1 MSEGTDT
8 KSTGA
13 ADRQDVRSRLAA
25 VRKRCEG
32 LRGRVPVAADAAS
45 TWPRDLNAA
54 SGTRPR
60 DWGDDPVESAGE

>member
-1 MSEGTDT
+1 MSEATDT

-13 ADRQDVRSRLAA
+13 AEPKDVRSRLAA

-32 LRGRVPVAADAAS
+32 LRGRVPVAADADS

-54 SGTRPR
+54 SGDSPR

>member
-8 KSTGA
+8 KSAGA
-13 ADRQDVRSRLAA
+13 AEQKDVRSRLAA

-32 LRGRVPVAADAAS
+32 LRSRVPVAEDADS

-54 SGTRPR
+54 SGNRPR